1 MVLCTK
7 RSEGMKGEEK
17 ERGRGFVRVVWISRW
32 SVWLEPS
39 VLLYSILVTPQFIN
53 CVSTLYSTILNSH
66 TTSYGLQHYD
76 LV

>member
-7 RSEGMKGEEK
+7 RSEGMKGEER
-17 ERGRGFVRVVWISRW
+17 ERERERVVRVVWISRW

-53 CVSTLYSTILNSH
+53 CVSTLLC
-66 TTSYGLQHYD
+66 
-76 LV
+76 